1 MLGVAQRGANGI
13 PCVFRVVHRRPPHA
27 SFAHDPLCLFL
38 SICIFAGPFRFVDSY
53 GASNLLSRI
62 LRYREVYGNHFEPA
76 PLLQDYA
83 KDPSKKFHSK

>member
-1 MLGVAQRGANGI
+1 MVDCG
-13 PCVFRVVHRRPPHA
+13 PVVHFVHA
-27 SFAHDPLCLFL
+27 CAVYAPDASLFL
-38 SICIFAGPFRFVDSY
+38 SGPFRFVDSY
-53 GASNLLSRI
+53 GASNLLNRI